1 MKTVIFTSDL
11 SQVSALIRHTISVFH
26 CNTNYIFMATDRL
39 ITKNI
44 ELYYNIGDT
53 PIHGV
58 QTTYDSNPGVS
69 FIVEDGSVNHVK
81 KAALTNLN

>member
-1 MKTVIFTSDL
+1 
-11 SQVSALIRHTISVFH
+11 
-26 CNTNYIFMATDRL
+26 MATDRL